1 MIEQIGIYNYKS
13 IREAIIPLHKIN
25 VLIGENG
32 AGKSNFISFFEMVK
46 ALYDQRLGSYML
58 SNGGVDAQLY
68 RGRKGSEYIKGII
81 DYNNENAFFFELRP
95 TIDDKA
101 YIEESG
107 YYHNILNY
115 SQKDYAQW
123 NRHMWDKIVYES
135 KISESSYAKPIQTLL
150 ESFVVYHFHDTSKT
164 SPMRHPCHVD
174 DNVMLRPDAS
184 NLAAILYKLKQ
195 TDEVSYRFIEGI
207 IRTTA
212 PYFKRFILEPMKT
225 DSSRIKLVWEEQDSY
240 MYLDAYALSDGTL
253 RFIALTTL
261 LLQSDLPGTIIID
274 EPELGLH
281 PYAIAKLASMIKK
294 ASFKS
299 QIIIATQS
307 VNLIDNFAIDD
318 LILVGRRDNQ
328 SVFNRPN
335 EKDFSVWLENYSVG
349 ELWEKNVLSSRP

>member
-13 IREAIIPLHKIN
+13 IREAIIPLRKIN

-46 ALYDQRLGSYML
+46 ALYDQRLGSYIL
-58 SNGGVDAQLY
+58 SNGGIDAQLH
-68 RGRKGSEYIKGII
+68 RGRKGSDAIKGLI
-81 DYNNENAFFFELRP
+81 DYNNETAFFFELRP

-107 YYHNILNY
+107 YYRHYDNDLR
-115 SQKDYAQW
+115 KDYSSW
-123 NRHMWDKIVYES
+123 ERHEWDRIVYES
-135 KISESSYAKPIQTLL
+135 KISESSFAEPIQTLL

-164 SPMRHPCHVD
+164 SPMRRPCHVD
-174 DNVMLRPDAS
+174 DNVMLRPDGS
-184 NLAAILYKLKQ
+184 NLAAILYRIKR
-195 TDEVSYRFIEGI
+195 TDEVAFRFIEGI

-225 DSSRIKLVWEEQDSY
+225 DNSRIKLVWEEQDSD

-253 RFIALTTL
+253 RFIALATL
-261 LLQSDLPGTIIID
+261 LLQTELPGTIIID

-281 PYAIAKLASMIKK
+281 PYAIVKLAAMIKR
-294 ASFKS
+294 ASYKS
-299 QIIIATQS
+299 QLIVATQS
-307 VNLIDNFAIDD
+307 VNLIDNFTIDD
-318 LILVGRRDNQ
+318 LIIVGRRDNQ
-328 SVFNRPN
+328 SVFNRPD
-335 EKDFSVWLENYSVG
+335 EKDFSIWLENYSVG

>member
-13 IREAIIPLHKIN
+13 IREAIIPLRKIN

-32 AGKSNFISFFEMVK
+32 AGKSNFISFFEMIK

-58 SNGGVDAQLY
+58 SNGGVEAHLY
-68 RGRKGSEYIKGII
+68 RGRKGSHAIKGII
-81 DYNNENAFFFELRP
+81 DYKNENAFFFELRP
-95 TIDDKA
+95 TVDDKA
-101 YIEESG
+101 YIEETG
-107 YYHNILNY
+107 YYHNILNE
-115 SQKDYAQW
+115 QKDYSQW
-123 NRHMWDKIVYES
+123 NRIMWDKIEYES
-135 KISESSYAKPIQTLL
+135 KISESSLAKPIQIIL
-150 ESFVVYHFHDTSKT
+150 ESFVVYHFQDTSKT
-164 SPMRHPCHVD
+164 SPMRHPCHID

-184 NLAAILYKLKQ
+184 NLPAILYKLKM
-195 TDEVSYRFIEGI
+195 TDEVAFRFIEGI
-207 IRTTA
+207 IRSTF
-212 PYFKRFILEPMKT
+212 PYFKRFILQPMKT
-225 DSSRIKLVWEEQDSY
+225 DNSRIKLVWEEIDSE

-261 LLQSDLPGTIIID
+261 LLQSELPGTIIID

-281 PYAIAKLASMIKK
+281 PYAIAKLAALIRR

-307 VNLIDNFAIDD
+307 VNLIDNFSIDD
-318 LILVGRRDNQ
+318 LILVGRRDDQ